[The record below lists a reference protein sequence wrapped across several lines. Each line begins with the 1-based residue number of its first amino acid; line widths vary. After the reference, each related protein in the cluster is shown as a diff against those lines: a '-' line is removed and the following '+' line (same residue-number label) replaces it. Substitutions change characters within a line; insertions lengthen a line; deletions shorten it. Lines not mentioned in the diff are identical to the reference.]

1 MEKKKYDNDFKLMLV
16 ELLKSGKTAKSLSEE
31 YNVSDGIIRRWSRE
45 YKAKSGDFSKKRV
58 VSTEELELKAL
69 KRELRDVK
77 MERDILKKAVSI
89 FSKSD
94 Q

>member
-1 MEKKKYDNDFKLMLV
+1 MAKKKYDNEFKVMIV
-16 ELLKSGKTAKSLSEE
+16 ELLESGINPQQVSNEYGLNTNMISRWKREHKSKFG
-31 YNVSDGIIRRWSRE
+31 N
-45 YKAKSGDFSKKRV
+45 FSKKRLL
-58 VSTEELELKAL
+58 SAEEQELKTL
-69 KRELRDVK
+69 KKELREVT

>member
-1 MEKKKYDNDFKLMLV
+1 MEKKKYDNDFKRMLV

-31 YNVSDGIIRRWSRE
+31 YNVADGIIRRWKRE
-45 YKAKSGDFSKKRV
+45 YEAKSGDFSKKRA
-58 VSTEELELKAL
+58 VSAEELELKTL
-69 KRELRDVK
+69 KKALRDVK